1 MFPWRLLQA
10 VRTVK
15 EWSQL
20 NRDRSYYRRQRM
32 RVIHR
37 KENILRQLG
46 GEENVL
52 AWEHGAAGRLSKGK
66 IHCSCW
72 MCRSKSYD
80 DPQVRDKRRRSMP
93 PSSCWRS
100 SNFSHKKRFP
110 AGGGQISAALG
121 QEAFLTLY
129 LITVRVETLRN
140 GALRGPKKIWYLW
153 QMNNITESKK

>member
-1 MFPWRLLQA
+1 M
-10 VRTVK
+10 
-15 EWSQL
+15 
-20 NRDRSYYRRQRM
+20 NRDRGYYRRQRM

-80 DPQVRDKRRRSMP
+80 DPQVRDKR
-93 PSSCWRS
+93 
-100 SNFSHKKRFP
+100 
-110 AGGGQISAALG
+110 AAINAAQQLL
-121 QEAFLTLY
+121 E
-129 LITVRVETLRN
+129 IE
-140 GALRGPKKIWYLW
+140 
-153 QMNNITESKK
+153 